1 MLDTLNMRLIKQFIF
16 CLIIFSNTCFGKEF
30 DKLFVVLEPI
40 DTVSQ
45 IEKSINNSFN
55 TMIYRLSGSDSPSNI
70 WKIINAG
77 NARKNFIK
85 SYSIKNINN
94 KSYLEVNFEKDLL
107 IEVFNRLS
115 IPILSNSRPIVLFL
129 IEIDSGTEEPYY
141 LTNSQNNSFLDE
153 SLKDYLKYE
162 STSRGIFLELPEPD
176 LIDFNQLRNY
186 ERLINYGDI
195 INEKYIFDELIKI
208 NVSKT
213 GIDEW
218 SISGDINMIV
228 GDKDFISLFIEKF
241 KEHTNSII
249 NKILKKNLINTS
261 KKGVI
266 NISVSNINSFQD
278 YEKSRKVLEN
288 LVGLRDIDI
297 SRFHIDT
304 IFYRLDIFGDF
315 DSIVKEI
322 SENNFLEIISQY
334 KDKSEINMNFV
345 K

>member
-1 MLDTLNMRLIKQFIF
+1 MRFLKHTLLS
-16 CLIIFSNTCFGKEF
+16 LIIFSNTCFGKEF

-153 SLKDYLKYE
+153 SLKDYLIYE

-288 LVGLRDIDI
+288 LVGLRNIDI

-315 DSIVKEI
+315 DSILKEI

>member
-1 MLDTLNMRLIKQFIF
+1 MRFLKHTLLS
-16 CLIIFSNTCFGKEF
+16 LIIFSNACFGKEF
-30 DKLFVVLEPI
+30 EKLFVVLVPI
-40 DTVSQ
+40 DSVSQ

-107 IEVFNRLS
+107 IEVFNELA
-115 IPILSNSRPIVLFL
+115 IPILSNSRPIILFL

-141 LTNSQNNSFLDE
+141 LTNFQNNSVLDE
-153 SLKDYLKYE
+153 SLKKYLKSE

-176 LIDFNQLRNY
+176 LIDVNQLTNY
-186 ERLINYGDI
+186 ERLIDYEDI

-208 NVSKT
+208 NVSKI

-218 SISGDINMIV
+218 SITGDINMTID
-228 GDKDFISLFIEKF
+228 DKDYIDPLMEKF
-241 KEHTNSII
+241 NEHTNIII

-261 KKGVI
+261 KKGTI
-266 NISVSNINSFQD
+266 NISVSNIGSFQD
-278 YEKSRKVLEN
+278 YEKSLKVLKN
-288 LVGLRDIDI
+288 LVGYKDIDI
-297 SRFHIDT
+297 SRFYIDT
-304 IFYRLDIFGDF
+304 VFYRLGIYGDF

-322 SENNFLEIISQY
+322 SESNFLEITSQY
-334 KDKSEINMNFV
+334 KDRSEINIIFV
-345 K
+345 R

>member
-1 MLDTLNMRLIKQFIF
+1 MRFLKHTLLS
-16 CLIIFSNTCFGKEF
+16 LIIFSNTCFGKEF

-141 LTNSQNNSFLDE
+141 LTNSQNNSLLDE

-186 ERLINYGDI
+186 ERLINYEDI

-228 GDKDFISLFIEKF
+228 GDKDFISPFIEKF

-288 LVGLRDIDI
+288 LVGLRNIDI

>member
-1 MLDTLNMRLIKQFIF
+1 MRFLKHTLLS
-16 CLIIFSNTCFGKEF
+16 LIIFSNTCFGKEF

-304 IFYRLDIFGDF
+304 IFYRLDVFGDF
-315 DSIVKEI
+315 DSILKEI